1 MGYNL
6 FIPLSTVEG
15 SGQGDIKSFQ
25 PVDNCNIFWWLL
37 SPAHT
42 LGDNSVKHK
51 NNLNRINGSSFKTI
65 RILHST
71 SIGGRNFYEVW
82 GLATDNQLFIHA

>member
-1 MGYNL
+1 M
-6 FIPLSTVEG
+6 FIPRSTVEG
-15 SGQGDIKSFQ
+15 SGQGDITSFQ

-51 NNLNRINGSSFKTI
+51 NTSTESMEA
-65 RILHST
+65 HSKQLESCT
-71 SIGGRNFYEVW
+71 VPSIGGRNFYEVW